1 MCSEKEGVYV
11 MSTVA
16 FTECCPNK
24 VYANGVMPRRNGDVR
39 RIVREEIERQKKLDE
54 LDRKYEAGEISKF
67 EYNLTKFA
75 LNLPKEPAMPPV
87 VYAQNPTV
95 EYMA

>member
-1 MCSEKEGVYV
+1 
-11 MSTVA
+11 MSTTA
-16 FTECCPNK
+16 LTGCCPND
-24 VYANGVMPRRNGDVR
+24 VFSNRVMPRRNSDVR

-54 LDRKYEAGEISKF
+54 LESKYEAGEISKF